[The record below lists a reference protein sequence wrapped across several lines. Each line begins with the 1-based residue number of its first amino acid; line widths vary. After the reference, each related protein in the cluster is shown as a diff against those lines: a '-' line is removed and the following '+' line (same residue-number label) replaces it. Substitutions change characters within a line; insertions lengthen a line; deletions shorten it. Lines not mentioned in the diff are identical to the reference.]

1 MDKKNHANDLWT
13 KVLGYV
19 ATTSLT
25 DLFNVKLS
33 CKYFSELAEEFYI
46 LQQASLKKIPSN
58 PFCLSKKASSFLKL
72 CLKYGNPKS
81 LFRQGVI
88 DYFSLGRIKSGLR

>member
-33 CKYFSELAEEFYI
+33 CKYFSELAEDFYI

-72 CLKYGNPKS
+72 CLKSRNPDS
-81 LFRQGVI
+81 LFRQGVN
-88 DYFSLGRIKSGLR
+88 DYFSLGRIKLGLR